1 MDHKIKTTGG
11 KGISALLKRIKNPG
25 VVEVGIIDSKLHK
38 KKSTSRK
45 RKLSRT
51 KTASLTTAEI
61 GFVHEFG
68 STDGTIPERSFIRS
82 SLTGKSRKELLALS
96 KKLLKKIADGSME
109 QKQALGLLG
118 AAGADIISQKIVTLR
133 SPANKAATIKAK
145 GSSNPLVDTGQLKNS
160 ITWRLP
166 E

>member
-11 KGISALLKRIKNPG
+11 KGISALLKRVKNPG
-25 VVEVGIIDSKLHK
+25 VVEVGIIDPGEHTGSELN
-38 KKSTSRK
+38 
-45 RKLSRT
+45 
-51 KTASLTTAEI
+51 TAEI
-61 GFVHEFG
+61 GFVHEYG
-68 STDGTIPERSFIRS
+68 STDGKIPERSFMRS
-82 SLTGKSRKELLALS
+82 SLTGKGRKELLALS
-96 KKLLKKIADGSME
+96 KKLLKKVANGSMD
-109 QKQALGLLG
+109 QKKALGLLG

-166 E
+166 K